1 MVSEKLDKD
10 FEASMRKAL
19 YSTKIEKTPSSQTSL
34 AEYNQ
39 KEVIEKVRQ
48 TYPQAWPAYNSA
60 KTREKIIAEDLLLEL
75 LDYFEE
81 PKHPMGRKPFSIK
94 ERILCMFI
102 YSYGGFSSRR
112 AMSDIEHAR
121 RRNVISKTPH
131 FNSVLNMFR
140 DQAVT
145 RMLFNIL
152 EITALPLRPF
162 EDKFSID
169 ATGFSSAY
177 YERWLDIRT
186 EKPSK
191 KKKWMKLNL
200 VVGNK
205 TNVIVS
211 VVVKEGFKSDC
222 VDLPELVK
230 NAARFFEL
238 KEVSADKGYL
248 SNKNLEAIANI
259 GAIPFI
265 PFKVNTS
272 TKKRGRSLWKTMYEY
287 FTDHQEDFM
296 KHYHLRSNSETAFSM
311 IKKNFR
317 SNLRTKTFTSQVN
330 EVLVKCICHNLSVL
344 VQESFEL
351 GLNID
356 FNKCYQE
363 YLEVIGT

>member
-1 MVSEKLDKD
+1 MTDKLNPIL
-10 FEASMRKAL
+10 EASMKKHLHSARVEKEP
-19 YSTKIEKTPSSQTSL
+19 STQKSL

-39 KEVIEKVRQ
+39 KDVIETVRK

-60 KTREKIIAEDLLLEL
+60 KTREKIIAEQLLVEL
-75 LDYFEE
+75 LCLLQE
-81 PKHPMGRKPFSIK
+81 PKHEIGRKPYSVK
-94 ERILCMFI
+94 ERILCMFT
-102 YSYGGFSSRR
+102 YSYSGFSSRR
-112 AMSDIEHAR
+112 AMSDIEFVR
-121 RRNVISKTPH
+121 QRGLISKTPH

-140 DQAVT
+140 DGSLTKV
-145 RMLFNIL
+145 LFNLL

-169 ATGFSSAY
+169 ASGFSCSY

-186 EKPSK
+186 DKPSK

-200 VVGNK
+200 IIGNR
-205 TNVIVS
+205 TNIIAS
-211 VVVKEGFKSDC
+211 VVIKEGTKSDC

-230 NAARFFEL
+230 SAARHFDI

-248 SNKNLEAIANI
+248 SNKNFQAIANI

-265 PFKVNTS
+265 PFKSNSVGT
-272 TKKRGRSLWKTMYEY
+272 KRGRLLWRTLYDF
-287 FTDHQEDFM
+287 FTDHQEEFK
-296 KHYHLRSNSETAFSM
+296 KHYHQRSNSETVFSM

-317 SNLRTKTFTSQVN
+317 NHLRTKTFTSQIN
-330 EVLVKCICHNLSVL
+330 ELLVKCICHNLSVL

-356 FNKCYQE
+356 FLAC
-363 YLEVIGT
+363 LETYHPQKHT